1 MFSRLSRLIRATG
14 RDALVLWYACR
25 NPHVPGLLKLA
36 AILLGIYTVSPI
48 DLVPDTLPLLGWLDD
63 ATLLALF
70 IPAILKF
77 VPQGPLEEANAAT
90 DRLLSRWL
98 FWRTP

>member
-1 MFSRLSRLIRATG
+1 MFSRLSKLIRATG
-14 RDALVLWYACR
+14 RDVLVLWYACR
-25 NPHVPGLLKLA
+25 NPRVPGLLKLV

-48 DLVPDTLPLLGWLDD
+48 DLAPDTLPLLGWLDD
-63 ATLLALF
+63 ATLLALV
-70 IPAILKF
+70 IPALLKF
-77 VPQGPLEEANAAT
+77 VPQASLEEANAST